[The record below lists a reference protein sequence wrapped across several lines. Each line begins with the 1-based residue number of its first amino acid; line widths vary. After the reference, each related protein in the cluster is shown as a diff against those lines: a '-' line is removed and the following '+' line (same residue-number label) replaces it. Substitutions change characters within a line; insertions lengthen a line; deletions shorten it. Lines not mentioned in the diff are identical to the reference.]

1 MHYNFLIVTR
11 FDTGVECRAAL
22 EHSTDMAVNAYF
34 SHLGSNNRTLQ
45 DRAEEFGFDT
55 FPLGENIAAGYN
67 TVRDVV
73 LAWMWWVYMLLSSRC
88 HGVHHVQVKLTMLRC
103 LQFCGSPNKPHG
115 MWV

>member
-1 MHYNFLIVTR
+1 M
-11 FDTGVECRAAL
+11 VEFTELVDCRAAI

-45 DRAEEFGFDT
+45 DRIEAFGFDT

-73 LAWMWWVYMLLSSRC
+73 LAWMWWVLIAVYNMR
-88 HGVHHVQVKLTMLRC
+88 LRI
-103 LQFCGSPNKPHG
+103 
-115 MWV
+115 M